1 MGQKALAFGIGL
13 AAVAVVVGVV
23 CLAVFVGFRRE
34 VAQTVLP
41 YKTDNLTIGA
51 GQVYS
56 ETVRLNAGGHIEGD
70 MTVRDN
76 DIRLYVKD
84 PQDKIVYDAGRFNG
98 QKNFYIEAETEG
110 YYTWYL
116 DNTYSLFTSKLVFI
130 HWRAIQ

>member
-1 MGQKALAFGIGL
+1 MGYRILLPGILLVCL
-13 AAVAVVVGVV
+13 AAVAGS
-23 CLAVFVGFRRE
+23 CRE

-41 YKTDNLTIGA
+41 YKSDSLTIGA

-56 ETVRLNAGGHIEGD
+56 ETVRLDSGGHIEGD
-70 MTVRDN
+70 ITVRDN
-76 DIRLYVKD
+76 DIRFYVKD
-84 PQDKIVYDAGRFNG
+84 PQDKVVFDAGRFSG
-98 QKNFYIEAETEG
+98 QKNFYIEAEGDG